1 MLSLATVPAALLLA
15 VTSITLGAG
24 TPVTVTPT
32 SVAPLAGHC
41 HTGWHVAGVSDPD
54 PADCPFC
61 GGNPTVHVKVLW
73 QIQIESARGFIA
85 RLL

>member
-1 MLSLATVPAALLLA
+1 MLSLVAVPAALLLA

-24 TPVTVTPT
+24 TPVTT
-32 SVAPLAGHC
+32 APLAGHQS
-41 HTGWHVAGVSDPD
+41 VAGVSDPD

-61 GGNPTVHVKVLW
+61 GGNAVVHVKVLW
-73 QIQIESARGFIA
+73 QIQKESVRAFTA

>member
-15 VTSITLGAG
+15 VTSLTLGAS
-24 TPVTVTPT
+24 TPVTTAPIT
-32 SVAPLAGHC
+32 GQQHVA
-41 HTGWHVAGVSDPD
+41 GWHVAGVSDPD

-61 GGNPTVHVKVLW
+61 GGNPVVHVKVLW

>member
-15 VTSITLGAG
+15 ATSWTLGAG
-24 TPVTVTPT
+24 APVVPA
-32 SVAPLAGHC
+32 SIQGHC
-41 HTGWHVAGVSDPD
+41 SVAGVSDPD
-54 PADCPFC
+54 PAECPFC

-73 QIQIESARGFIA
+73 QIQKYAAQGYVN